1 MQRIILYAS
10 QIQKCV
16 GRRLR
21 IYVEGGS
28 NGSNAC
34 LLGNEPQSTEK
45 KIVPQSRYKV
55 TQLLFLFL
63 CYLDLTRQSGKL
75 YLVPSPIKI
84 TPALYSLN

>member
-1 MQRIILYAS
+1 MQRIIMYAS

-28 NGSNAC
+28 NGSNTC
-34 LLGNEPQSTEK
+34 LLGNEPQITEK

-55 TQLLFLFL
+55 TQYFSYFCVIWILP
-63 CYLDLTRQSGKL
+63 D
-75 YLVPSPIKI
+75 SPENY
-84 TPALYSLN
+84 TWYPAL